1 MKVIVNAIRD
11 LAIRFPT
18 HFFIIPVHPNPNC
31 VSVFES
37 LKNSPNI
44 FLLQPLEYPQLVLIM
59 KSAKLILTD
68 SGGIQEEATAF
79 GVPLIVLRYK
89 TERVEGVESGFAKL
103 VGADYQRIL
112 EESSRVLIQSKQS
125 TRIDKPSP
133 YGDGKAS
140 QKIENKI
147 REFFNE

>member
-1 MKVIVNAIRD
+1 M
-11 LAIRFPT
+11 
-18 HFFIIPVHPNPNC
+18 
-31 VSVFES
+31 
-37 LKNSPNI
+37 
-44 FLLQPLEYPQLVLIM
+44 LQPLEYPQLVLIM

-112 EESSRVLIQSKQS
+112 GESSQILTQDKQS
-125 TRIDKPSP
+125 TRVHKPSP